1 MQPMFF
7 LGDACCRG
15 KILAMSADLIRITVD
30 LALACALLAISAID
44 LRERRIPD
52 LLSLPL
58 LASGLVWSAW
68 AGDRPWADHAVGAVA
83 GFGVL
88 AIFGALYFR
97 WREGLGLGDAKLF
110 GAAGAWLGWSA
121 LPMVLLLASLSGL
134 LFALLT
140 GVVRRDQKLAFGPP
154 LALGFWLTWIFA
166 G

>member
-1 MQPMFF
+1 MV
-7 LGDACCRG
+7 
-15 KILAMSADLIRITVD
+15 AMSPDLPRIAVD

-58 LASGLVWSAW
+58 LVSGLVWSAW
-68 AGDRPWADHAVGAVA
+68 AGDRPWTAHALGAVA
-83 GFGVL
+83 GYGTL

-97 WREGLGLGDAKLF
+97 WRGREGLGLGDAKLF
-110 GAAGAWLGWSA
+110 AAAGAWLGWRA
-121 LPMVLLLASLSGL
+121 LPMVLLIASLCGL

-140 GVVRRDQKLAFGPP
+140 GRVRPDRKLPFGPP